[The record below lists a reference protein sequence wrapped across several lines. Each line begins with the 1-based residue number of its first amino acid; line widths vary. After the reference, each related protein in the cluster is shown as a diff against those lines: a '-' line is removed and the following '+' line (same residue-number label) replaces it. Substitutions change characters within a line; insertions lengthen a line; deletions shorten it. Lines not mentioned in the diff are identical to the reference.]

1 MSNSALHFGGRN
13 GFTVGGVV
21 VNLISQQQKLAIH
34 GSRKNPLPLSLKN
47 HFPYDGL
54 NPNWI
59 MELELRKNL

>member
-1 MSNSALHFGGRN
+1 MDWNSYSNHEQFCFALWGQKWLHCGG
-13 GFTVGGVV
+13 GGV

-54 NPNWI
+54 NPN
-59 MELELRKNL
+59 